1 MAAQQGSLRIAN
13 QATILEQLLE
23 RRTASRADL
32 AKATGMSKPTTGK
45 IVDDLARA
53 GVVEEVKLGN
63 GTRGVVGRPGKQV
76 RLTTTKP
83 RFVVIELGVQWTK
96 MAALPPMPL
105 DSEHWD
111 AIFET
116 PNDAEAWLERVT
128 ANALHLDI
136 KRPIAV
142 LASASGIVDERESR
156 VLLSPN
162 LHWTENADLPRM
174 LRRVW
179 ASPFGLVQE
188 NRALALGEWG
198 YGADD
203 NDFLLVD
210 IGEGMGGALMLG
222 GRPYQGALPL
232 SAEIGHTRL
241 PSNDRLCGC
250 GGHGCV
256 ETLAS
261 EKGLVRTLREATGDA
276 STFGDVV
283 RACEKEVPL
292 WMRAT
297 LDAAGMAVGAA
308 LNTYGVR
315 QVVLVGRVTELL
327 PAPATDYLA
336 GAIQRGTMWS
346 RFEPLNIRFA
356 PRRRARGLVLAA
368 LQRFVM
374 PVDWAR

>member
-1 MAAQQGSLRIAN
+1 MGAQQGSLRLAN
-13 QATILEQLLE
+13 QVIILEQLLE

-45 IVDDLARA
+45 IIDDLARA
-53 GVVEEVKLGN
+53 GVVEEVKASKGARL
-63 GTRGVVGRPGKQV
+63 VGRPGRQV
-76 RLTTTKP
+76 QLTTSRPK
-83 RFVVIELGVQWTK
+83 FVVIELGVAWTK

-105 DSEHWD
+105 EDEHWD

-116 PNDAEAWLERVT
+116 PNEPDAWLEGVR
-128 ANALHLDI
+128 ANAHHLGI
-136 KRPIAV
+136 KRPLAV
-142 LASASGIVDERESR
+142 LASASGIVDEQAGR

-162 LHWTENADLPRM
+162 LHWTENADLSRM

-179 ASPFGLVQE
+179 SAPFGLVQE
-188 NRALALGEWG
+188 NRALALGECG
-198 YGADD
+198 FRAEG

-222 GRPYQGALPL
+222 GRPYRGSLPL

-241 PSNDRLCGC
+241 PGNDRACGC
-250 GGHGCV
+250 GGRGCV

-261 EKGLVRTLREATGDA
+261 EKGLIRSLRQATGSG
-276 STFGDVV
+276 STFQDVV
-283 RACEKEVPL
+283 RASENEVPA

-297 LDAAGMAVGAA
+297 LDAAGTAVGAA

-315 QVVLVGRVTELL
+315 QVVLVGRVSELL
-327 PAPATDYLA
+327 TSLARDYLST
-336 GAIQRGTMWS
+336 AIQRGTMWS
-346 RFEPLNIRFA
+346 RFEPVNIRLS